1 MSDLFADPG
10 LALLERLEAPA
21 PYLARVGSLRRLIDD
36 LDVEIDLFA
45 RLIRG
50 RLVADPVTGPCKP
63 SRGSGRSWPR
73 CSWPR
78 SVTCTGSP
86 AQPS

>member
-10 LALLERLEAPA
+10 SRLLEQLDLPA

-36 LDVEIDLFA
+36 LDVEIDLFG

-50 RLVADPVTGPCKP
+50 RLVADPGCRAVQTIPGDRAGPG
-63 SRGSGRSWPR
+63 RGVRR
-73 CSWPR
+73 R
-78 SVTCTGSP
+78 DR
-86 AQPS
+86 